1 MRNTTAITGL
11 VVWDGLSTVDAG
23 GVVEN
28 YYVNVYDVTN
38 GKKPLTSE
46 NVLVS
51 LRDTYIYIYQYIEF
65 RFNITSN

>member
-1 MRNTTAITGL
+1 MLLVPAQVKNVRVYTYSPIRNTAAISGL

-38 GKKPLTSE
+38 GKKPLTSD
-46 NVLVS
+46 NILVS
-51 LRDTYIYIYQYIEF
+51 
-65 RFNITSN
+65 